1 MIYDIYAEPPD
12 DNSKPG
18 HTPVRVRFPI
28 AAPLPLTPY
37 TTASVGDEK
46 QITDL
51 SRIYENW
58 SFLYPDYI
66 FSRSEC
72 KIWKLSINLHQ
83 IIKDVQSPNQLI
95 NFLLR
100 YEFDCILVFI
110 SRLTS
115 RRKKS
120 KRLIIEALK
129 KFINSKED
137 ITIFRNIFLT
147 LATLLKEYD
156 WHMLF
161 FFSFFLLLL
170 SF

>member
-1 MIYDIYAEPPD
+1 MIYDIHAEPPD

-18 HTPVRVRFPI
+18 HAPVRVRYPI
-28 AAPLPLTPY
+28 AAPLPVTPF
-37 TTASVGDEK
+37 TVSGDEK

-58 SFLYPDYI
+58 TFLYPDYI
-66 FSRSEC
+66 YSRNEC
-72 KIWKLSINLHQ
+72 KIWKLTIHLQQ

-100 YEFDCILVFI
+100 YVFFLFLLY
-110 SRLTS
+110 SSHLTI

-120 KRLIIEALK
+120 KLLIIEALK
-129 KFINSKED
+129 KFIRSKED

-147 LATLLKEYD
+147 LAALLKEYVNTNSD
-156 WHMLF
+156 SNYF
-161 FFSFFLLLL
+161 ACYY
-170 SF
+170 